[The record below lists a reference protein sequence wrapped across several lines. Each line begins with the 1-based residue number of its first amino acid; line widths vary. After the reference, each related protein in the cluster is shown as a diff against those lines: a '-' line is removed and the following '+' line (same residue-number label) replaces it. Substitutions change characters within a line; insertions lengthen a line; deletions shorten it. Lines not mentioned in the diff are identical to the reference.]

1 MASGDGAAQV
11 KRVTSKDHVALQFFW
26 QGYDAY
32 AQCRR
37 KESAVPCFYNAQS
50 EGAQADDE
58 FVQIVPVQELRERL
72 ILDEMRVQLVSV
84 RTGKYLRGTHVSKF
98 LKWSRSRD
106 EQTVFRIQIQDGSP
120 LTTASKFTLRSC
132 FWPDQAVGFTQ
143 TFPLGG
149 SRALTKAVGFLTIE
163 KRKHQT
169 PLLFPIRFRAILR
182 SERSRRGRGLRASMF
197 DQPTPFVTSA
207 DLLFIEEDNAEI
219 VSGIPLARLASPE
232 ERSSEAVSLR
242 GSSTTLSSGS
252 NEPEEDIW
260 ENCTYCGALFH
271 ARRELLAHIRDNHG
285 DILHRVPVPGTFCV
299 HCGNRRVDGVCTR
312 CG

>member
-1 MASGDGAAQV
+1 MSGDA
-11 KRVTSKDHVALQFFW
+11 KRVTSRDHVALQLFW

-32 AQCRR
+32 AQCAR
-37 KESAVPCFYNAQS
+37 KESAVPCLYNSQS
-50 EGAQADDE
+50 GGEETDDE
-58 FVQIVPVQELRERL
+58 FVHIAPVDEVRERL
-72 ILDEMRVQLVSV
+72 ILDDMRVQLVSV

-98 LKWSRSRD
+98 LKWSRQRD

-149 SRALTKAVGFLTIE
+149 SRALSKAVGFLTIE

-182 SERSRRGRGLRASMF
+182 SERSHRGRGLHASRF
-197 DQPTPFVTSA
+197 DHPTPFVTSA

-219 VSGIPLARLASPE
+219 VSGIPLARLASPVD
-232 ERSSEAVSLR
+232 RSSEVTSLR
-242 GSSTTLSSGS
+242 GSSTTLSTGS
-252 NEPEEDIW
+252 NEPEEEIW
-260 ENCTYCGALFH
+260 ENCTYCGTLFH
-271 ARRELLAHIRDNHG
+271 MRAELMAHIRDNHG

-299 HCGNRRVDGVCTR
+299 HCGSRRVGGVCAR